1 LKLKT
6 KSHLEE
12 HTARDI
18 DKVRV
23 ARQKKPRKVKEKG
36 EMRRV
41 ARSVQD
47 TIPYEHV
54 HGKYI
59 FEVAKNRYSVTYAFT
74 DITYNAAD
82 GTEQERIFL
91 AYGDVLNGFDT
102 TDDIQITLHNNVVNQ
117 KEFSGKVLLKPVN
130 DGFDEYRQEY
140 NEMLLDKME
149 QGQNGITT
157 KKYFT
162 VTVAAAS
169 LELAQQK
176 IAANELALRTAFQK
190 IGSNIE
196 KLKANE
202 RIRIIADIFRGV
214 NQEIRPITTSQFM
227 RGAEK

>member
-1 LKLKT
+1 MSKSKT
-6 KSHLEE
+6 KNHIEE

-23 ARQKKPRKVKEKG
+23 AKQKKPRKVKEKS
-36 EMRRV
+36 ELRRV

-47 TIPYEHV
+47 TIPYDHV

-59 FEVAKNRYSVTYAFT
+59 FEVSKNHYSVTYSFT
-74 DITYNAAD
+74 DVTYNAAD

-91 AYGDVLNGFDT
+91 AYGDLINGFDT
-102 TDDIQITLHNNVVNQ
+102 TDDLQITLHNNVINQ
-117 KEFSGKVLLKPVN
+117 KEFSGKILLKPAN

-162 VTVAAAS
+162 FTVTAAN

-176 IAANELALRTAFQK
+176 IA
-190 IGSNIE
+190 SN
-196 KLKANE
+196 
-202 RIRIIADIFRGV
+202 
-214 NQEIRPITTSQFM
+214 
-227 RGAEK
+227 